1 MNKLLIIILLIFLI
15 ACSKG
20 NETKLG
26 ANTDAIGAYQPTT
39 HNLLDQSMMQVPLDY
54 PVKDLQKMI
63 NRIMPDTLVNDSID
77 LDDKGDYLVLTVM
90 PIGNL
95 LLSGYQNNLD
105 ASIPVKAAIY
115 VKKKMVAFNIK
126 NKKPIELKLRM
137 DLHTELSLDENF
149 DLKTEC
155 SIRKIY
161 WIEEP
166 KMKVAGININLKKT
180 VDKQLEK
187 NSEKIEAA
195 ICKAINEAVPIQK
208 EVLAIWKLL
217 NQTHRVA
224 KRPIDIWLTT
234 VPKDFSAKFETDVL
248 DTLRVML
255 YAKAGVLITPLKG
268 IELDSIEKLP
278 TNQKFNNNEQLDLK
292 VSVNMPYEYMN
303 LILNGQLKGQHIEYA
318 GLAAE
323 LSDFKTE
330 SDTNKLKLGFKTKG
344 DIEIDMESTA
354 KPNFNDKYE
363 LVFDD
368 LKYEVIS
375 DNPLVNSLDWIS
387 NSSVDEY
394 LLQRSK
400 IPLAHIL
407 DSLDFKIVRVLDRSK
422 LSSKLQLDLTFSN
435 ILPDTIIY
443 YNDRFEWIF
452 SVKGNAHAYLNDS
465 LVEKKIVR

>member
-1 MNKLLIIILLIFLI
+1 MNKLLIPSLLVLLI
-15 ACSKG
+15 ACGKS
-20 NETKLG
+20 NESRLG
-26 ANTDAIGAYQPTT
+26 DSTDEIGKYQPTT
-39 HNLLDQSMMQVPLDY
+39 HNLLDASMMQVPLDY

-77 LDDKGDYLVLTVM
+77 LNDNGDYLVLTVM

-105 ASIPVKAAIY
+105 ASIPIKAAVY

-126 NKKPIELKLRM
+126 NKKSIELKLRV
-137 DLHTELSLDENF
+137 DLHTVLLLDENF

-155 SIRKIY
+155 LIRKIY

-166 KMKVAGININLKKT
+166 KMKVAGIKINLKKT

-187 NSEKIEAA
+187 NSAKIETA
-195 ICKAINEAVPIQK
+195 ICDAINKVVPVQK
-208 EVLAIWKLL
+208 EVLAIWKIL
-217 NQTHRVA
+217 NQTHRIA
-224 KRPIDIWLTT
+224 KRPIDIWMTT
-234 VPKDFSAKFETDVL
+234 VPKDFSAQFETEVL

-255 YAKAGVLITPLKG
+255 YTKTGVLITPLKG
-268 IELDSIEKLP
+268 IELDSMKALP
-278 TNQKFNNNEQLDLK
+278 ANQNFGGNERLDLK

-303 LILNGQLKGQHIEYA
+303 LIMNSRLDGQVIEYG
-318 GLAAE
+318 GLTAE
-323 LSDFKTE
+323 LTDFQTKSDI
-330 SDTNKLKLGFKTKG
+330 DKLKLHFKTKG
-344 DIEIDMESTA
+344 DIEIDLESKA
-354 KPNFNDKYE
+354 RPSFSGKKE

-368 LKYEVIS
+368 LEYEVIS

-407 DSLDFKIVRVLDRSK
+407 DSLDFKIIRALDRSK
-422 LSSKLQLDLTFSN
+422 LSSKLKLDLNFSN
-435 ILPDTIIY
+435 ILSDTIIY

-452 SVKGNAHAYLNDS
+452 SVKGNAHGYLNDS
-465 LVEKKIVR
+465 LVEKK